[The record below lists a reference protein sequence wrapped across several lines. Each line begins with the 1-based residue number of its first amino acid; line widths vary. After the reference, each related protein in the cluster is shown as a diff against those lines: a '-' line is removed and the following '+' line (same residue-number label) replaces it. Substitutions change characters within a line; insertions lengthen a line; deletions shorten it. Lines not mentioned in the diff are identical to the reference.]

1 MAQTTI
7 NYDKLIEIYSN
18 PVTTY
23 RPKTK
28 ERSKKNTTGI
38 LQTLRNLCNLSRDEF
53 SDKELIKEMIMG
65 LIAGL
70 VTLPLIPF
78 LIIFLEILV
87 A

>member
-23 RPKTK
+23 RPNTK

-38 LQTLRNLCNLSRDEF
+38 LQMLRNLCNLSRDEI
-53 SDKELIKEMIMG
+53 SDKELIKEMILG

>member
-28 ERSKKNTTGI
+28 ERSKKNNRDI
-38 LQTLRNLCNLSRDEF
+38 LQVLRNLCNLSRDEI
-53 SDKELIKEMIMG
+53 SDKELIKEMILG

>member
-7 NYDKLIEIYSN
+7 NYDKLIEIYSS

-28 ERSKKNTTGI
+28 ERSKKNNTDI
-38 LQTLRNLCNLSRDEF
+38 LQILRNLCNLSRDDI

-65 LIAGL
+65 IIAGL
-70 VTLPLIPF
+70 VTLPLIP
-78 LIIFLEILV
+78 LMIIFLEILV

>member
-23 RPKTK
+23 RLKTK

-38 LQTLRNLCNLSRDEF
+38 LQMLRNLCNLSRDEI
-53 SDKELIKEMIMG
+53 SDKELIKEMILG